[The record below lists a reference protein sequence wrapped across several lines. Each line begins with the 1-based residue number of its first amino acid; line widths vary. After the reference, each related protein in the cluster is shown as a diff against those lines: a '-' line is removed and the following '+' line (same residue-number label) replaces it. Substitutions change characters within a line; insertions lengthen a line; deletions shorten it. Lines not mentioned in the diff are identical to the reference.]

1 MAHVPPSDQRSQP
14 SLVCCITTPFCA
26 ALHCAEP
33 SLWLFISGYRRSRVQ
48 TRSGHTAPQPSR
60 LQQQR
65 EPAPPRAL
73 SVWSMEVVDL
83 TARNPTPC
91 IGEPAGDDGRRSG
104 VSVRRGHRVGL
115 FRASR
120 CSLALLADRR
130 SVSLRPCVPTLPNS
144 AGTGLLGAGPEA
156 TSAFAPTTDEAP
168 RPTGVSGALTKAAAE
183 APRGGDSNDS
193 ADALDTIGTTDGRT
207 VTAETVM
214 TLAATTGGIVPAGT
228 LTPKAT
234 QNKCHSRLVGPSL
247 EGVSSFKRG
256 KGLTSPWMS

>member
-1 MAHVPPSDQRSQP
+1 MVLSRLIWKWQSR
-14 SLVCCITTPFCA
+14 IMIFCA

-33 SLWLFISGYRRSRVQ
+33 SLWLFILGYRRSRVQ

-104 VSVRRGHRVGL
+104 VSVRRGHRVRL

-120 CSLALLADRR
+120 CSLALLADRVSQTLCAHPTEFSRNRAARWRTR
-130 SVSLRPCVPTLPNS
+130 SDV
-144 AGTGLLGAGPEA
+144 GLCA
-156 TSAFAPTTDEAP
+156 
-168 RPTGVSGALTKAAAE
+168 
-183 APRGGDSNDS
+183 N
-193 ADALDTIGTTDGRT
+193 
-207 VTAETVM
+207 
-214 TLAATTGGIVPAGT
+214 
-228 LTPKAT
+228 
-234 QNKCHSRLVGPSL
+234 H
-247 EGVSSFKRG
+247 
-256 KGLTSPWMS
+256 